1 MDKGRVAFCSYRFA
15 NLLKQDPAFMR
26 YGDMSQ
32 EMILKGV
39 IGEVDGCKIVKVPSS
54 RLPAG
59 CAFII
64 THPIAATGPKQME
77 EYRIHDNP
85 PGISG
90 WLVEGRFIY
99 DCFVLNEKVNAIYY
113 HGGQSVLKMLPVMT
127 TAYAQGKYAIIV
139 NAQQEGAKWYYDAAT
154 TVAGLETVTAGS
166 AITTANWTEVTAN
179 PMENITASTN
189 KYVRVVCVDA
199 SNYPISVGD
208 ALINVG
214 E

>member
-1 MDKGRVAFCSYRFA
+1 M
-15 NLLKQDPAFMR
+15 
-26 YGDMSQ
+26 
-32 EMILKGV
+32 
-39 IGEVDGCKIVKVPSS
+39 
-54 RLPAG
+54 
-59 CAFII
+59 
-64 THPIAATGPKQME
+64 
-77 EYRIHDNP
+77 
-85 PGISG
+85 
-90 WLVEGRFIY
+90 VEGRFIY